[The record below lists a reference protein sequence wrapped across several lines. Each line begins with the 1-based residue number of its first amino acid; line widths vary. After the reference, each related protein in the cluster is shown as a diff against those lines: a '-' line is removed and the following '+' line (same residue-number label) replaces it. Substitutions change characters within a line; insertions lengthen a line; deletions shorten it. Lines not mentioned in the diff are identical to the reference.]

1 MDMNEIKRK
10 IKEAIKAGN
19 DERAEDLL
27 YQLLK
32 IHDCMSERDSFGLQG
47 KALIK
52 ELVPG
57 TNRAKSMEVV
67 SNVVVADRGLE
78 WIADLMAGEEPAESW
93 NYLAVGSDG
102 MDESFEDDS
111 LGDREAALE
120 CDIAVET
127 GSEGYE
133 TLVKFGPVKFE
144 VGTAGD
150 SVVEAALS
158 AGAESGSKIFNRL
171 TFAPKDNER
180 NDLELTLYVDVGDLG
195 LEI

>member
-1 MDMNEIKRK
+1 MKKSEIKEQ
-10 IKEAIKAGN
+10 IKEAIDEGN
-19 DERAEDLL
+19 DDRAEDLL
-27 YQLLK
+27 YDLLE
-32 IHDCMSERDSFGLQG
+32 MSGCTSEGDFFGLQG

-57 TNRAKSMEVV
+57 TDCAKSMEVV

-102 MDESFEDDS
+102 TDESFENDS

-120 CDIAVET
+120 CDISVET

-133 TLVKFGPVKFE
+133 TQVKFGPVKFE

-195 LEI
+195 LDI